1 MNEFLMICERIVPE
15 IVSVLKE
22 RYKIL
27 NHLVYEEPIGRRTLA
42 TATDLPERTVRSHI
56 ELMRANGLVDIYK
69 PGIFLTDEGQ
79 SIVPKLRNFLN
90 ELDRINELES
100 RLTEALS
107 IDRVIITPTEG
118 TLMVK
123 KLGFAAAKLLQE
135 LLEPDSVVA
144 ISGGSTMAAVAEEMP
159 ILPFN
164 PTVVPAR
171 GGVGGAVVEYQANVI
186 ASVLAERLRGTYKML
201 HLPDGLSQDS
211 LHMLMTC
218 EPQIKE
224 ISDLISRTDVLLF
237 GIGTAMRMAD
247 QRHIADEVR
256 KQLVDNHAVGEAL
269 GQYCDMAGKLIY
281 STNNIGLSL
290 PDVAKVPNV
299 IAVAGGQ
306 EKASA
311 IIGVMR
317 ACQKGILIIDEQAA
331 EGMRQLLQ
339 ISAL

>member
-1 MNEFLMICERIVPE
+1 MNEFLMVCERIVPE

-42 TATDLPERTVRSHI
+42 AVTDLPERTVRSHI
-56 ELMRANGLVDIYK
+56 ELMRTNGLVDIYK
-69 PGIFLTDEGQ
+69 PGIYLTDEGQ
-79 SIVPKLRNFLN
+79 AIVPKLRNFLN
-90 ELDRINELES
+90 ELDRIGELEH
-100 RLTEALS
+100 RLTEVLH
-107 IDRVIITPTEG
+107 INRVIITPTDG

-123 KLGFAAAKLLQE
+123 KLGYTASKLLQK
-135 LLEPDSVVA
+135 LLKPNAVVA
-144 ISGGSTMAAVAEEMP
+144 ISGGSTMAALAEEMP
-159 ILPFN
+159 LLPLE

-171 GGVGGAVVEYQANVI
+171 GGVGEVVEYQANVI

-224 ISDLISRTDVLLF
+224 IGDLINRTDVLLF

-247 QRHIADEVR
+247 QRHIGDDIR
-256 KQLVDNHAVGEAL
+256 QILVENHAVGEAL
-269 GQYCDMAGKLIY
+269 GQYCDIEGNLIY

-290 PDVAKVPNV
+290 PDVAEVPNV
-299 IAVAGGQ
+299 IAVAGG
-306 EKASA
+306 EDKAGA

-317 ACQKGILIIDEQAA
+317 ACKKGILIIDEQAA

-339 ISAL
+339 IPAL

>member
-69 PGIFLTDEGQ
+69 PGIFLTDEGHA
-79 SIVPKLRNFLN
+79 IVPKLRNFLN
-90 ELDRINELES
+90 ELDRINELEH
-100 RLTEALS
+100 RLTEALH

-159 ILPFN
+159 VLPFN
-164 PTVVPAR
+164 PIVVPAR
-171 GGVGGAVVEYQANVI
+171 GGVGEVVEYQANVI

-224 ISDLISRTDVLLF
+224 IGDLISRTDVLLF
-237 GIGTAMRMAD
+237 GIGTAMRM
-247 QRHIADEVR
+247 
-256 KQLVDNHAVGEAL
+256 VGEAL
-269 GQYCDMAGKLIY
+269 GQYCDIDGKLIY

-290 PDVAKVPNV
+290 PDVAKIPNV

-306 EKASA
+306 DKSSA

>member
-69 PGIFLTDEGQ
+69 PGIFLTDEGHA
-79 SIVPKLRNFLN
+79 IVPKLRNFLN
-90 ELDRINELES
+90 ELDRINELEH
-100 RLTEALS
+100 RLTEALH

-159 ILPFN
+159 VLPFN
-164 PTVVPAR
+164 PIVVPAR
-171 GGVGGAVVEYQANVI
+171 GGVGEVVEYQA
-186 ASVLAERLRGTYKML
+186 
-201 HLPDGLSQDS
+201 
-211 LHMLMTC
+211 
-218 EPQIKE
+218 
-224 ISDLISRTDVLLF
+224 SRYL
-237 GIGTAMRMAD
+237 
-247 QRHIADEVR
+247 
-256 KQLVDNHAVGEAL
+256 
-269 GQYCDMAGKLIY
+269 
-281 STNNIGLSL
+281 
-290 PDVAKVPNV
+290 
-299 IAVAGGQ
+299 
-306 EKASA
+306 
-311 IIGVMR
+311 
-317 ACQKGILIIDEQAA
+317 
-331 EGMRQLLQ
+331 
-339 ISAL
+339 